1 MTKETIKQIEK
12 DYWEEKADPIDMAE
26 VFDLAFKALEQP
38 DINTV
43 ISKIEDMREKDVLCK
58 YPYSRCIEVI
68 KGVMG

>member
-12 DYWEEKADPIDMAE
+12 NYWEEKADPIDMEE
-26 VFDLAFKALEQP
+26 VFDLAIKALEQP
-38 DINTV
+38 DINAV